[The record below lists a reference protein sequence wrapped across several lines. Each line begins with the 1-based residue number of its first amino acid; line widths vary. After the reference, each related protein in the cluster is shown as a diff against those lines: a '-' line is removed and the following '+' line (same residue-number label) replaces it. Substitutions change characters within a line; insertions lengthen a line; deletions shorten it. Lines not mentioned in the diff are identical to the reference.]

1 MVRQAS
7 AASRAIQ
14 ETYVAS
20 CSAEMSFGSAG
31 TGEIYTYERL
41 RCGEANGRDTPDFKP
56 MQTHSSVIENFIR
69 EGKGGK
75 GTYLRATDD
84 VLLSKIPDVYRPYGH
99 STWGRNAAGQTT
111 ELAVRLKDGSILTN
125 GARFDTPIDEHQR
138 NLISALEESDSR
150 FSVVPFHSITAAWTD
165 GEIDDWSDA
174 PFDISDLQKEVSVV
188 IPSGGEEWKYVK
200 VKDKN
205 GRITER
211 QIHTLG
217 DSVLRVKDRFYLSGV
232 DETGK
237 GAGMY
242 FFAELATKQAPPT
255 LEEAY
260 NMLKPKVVR
269 EAEGRELN
277 VLRQGEWFAIPAQ
290 VRTSELMRDVE
301 RGIAAYRQRHVLG
314 KDGHHELEE
323 AVLYKAGERKGQ
335 VYARGVLR
343 HTQDEHGDLDL
354 GTVRWYLIVHNVV
367 GASYTLSGKGTAQFD

>member
-1 MVRQAS
+1 
-7 AASRAIQ
+7 
-14 ETYVAS
+14 
-20 CSAEMSFGSAG
+20 
-31 TGEIYTYERL
+31 
-41 RCGEANGRDTPDFKP
+41 

-69 EGKGGK
+69 EGKGGN
-75 GTYLRATDD
+75 GTYVRATED
-84 VLLSKIPDVYRPYGH
+84 VLVSTIPEVYRPYGH
-99 STWGRNAAGQTT
+99 GTWRANAAGQAA

-125 GARFDTPIDEHQR
+125 GARFDTPIDMHQQE
-138 NLISALEESDSR
+138 LISTLETSHRR

-165 GEIDDWSDA
+165 GEVDDWSQA

-188 IPSGGEEWKYVK
+188 IPSGGEEWKHVE

-211 QIHTLG
+211 TIHTLG

-260 NMLKPKVVR
+260 NTLKPQVVR
-269 EAEGRELN
+269 EAEGRGQN
-277 VLRQGEWFAIPAQ
+277 VLRQGEWFAIPAR
-290 VRTSELMRDVE
+290 VSTSELMRDVE
-301 RGIAAYRQRHVLG
+301 RGIAVWRQRHVLG
-314 KDGHHELEE
+314 QDGHHELEE

-343 HTQDEHGDLDL
+343 HTKDEHEDLDL
-354 GTVRWYLIVHNVV
+354 GTVRWYLVVHNVV

>member
-1 MVRQAS
+1 
-7 AASRAIQ
+7 
-14 ETYVAS
+14 
-20 CSAEMSFGSAG
+20 
-31 TGEIYTYERL
+31 
-41 RCGEANGRDTPDFKP
+41 
-56 MQTHSSVIENFIR
+56 MQNTHSPVIENFIR

-75 GTYLRATDD
+75 GTYVKATDD
-84 VLLSKIPDVYRPYGH
+84 VLYSEIPLGYRPYGH
-99 STWGRNAAGQTT
+99 TPWRDSVLGQKA

-125 GARFDTPIDEHQR
+125 GARFDQPINGHQQ
-138 NLISALEESDSR
+138 NLISALEESPR
-150 FSVVPFHSITAAWTD
+150 PFSVVPFHSITAAWTD
-165 GEIDDWSDA
+165 GEVDDWSRA

-188 IPSGGEEWKYVK
+188 IPSGGEEWKQVK

-205 GRITER
+205 GRITMRE
-211 QIHTLG
+211 IHTLG

-237 GAGMY
+237 GSGMY
-242 FFAELATKQAPPT
+242 FFAELATKQAPST

-335 VYARGVLR
+335 IYARGVLR
-343 HTQDEHGDLDL
+343 NTQDEHTDLDL

>member
-1 MVRQAS
+1 
-7 AASRAIQ
+7 
-14 ETYVAS
+14 
-20 CSAEMSFGSAG
+20 
-31 TGEIYTYERL
+31 
-41 RCGEANGRDTPDFKP
+41 

-69 EGKGGK
+69 EGKGGT
-75 GTYLRATDD
+75 GTYVRATDD
-84 VLLSKIPDVYRPYGH
+84 VLVSKIPEMYRPYGH
-99 STWGRNAAGQTT
+99 RTWGGTAKGQTA

-125 GARFDTPIDEHQR
+125 GARFATPIDMHQQE
-138 NLISALEESDSR
+138 LISALERSQR
-150 FSVVPFHSITAAWTD
+150 PFSVVPFHSITAAWTD
-165 GEIDDWSDA
+165 GEIDDWSNA
-174 PFDISDLQKEVSVV
+174 PFDTSDLQKEVSVV
-188 IPSGGEEWKYVK
+188 VPSGGEQWKWVE

-205 GRITER
+205 GRITKR
-211 QIHTLG
+211 HIHTLG

-237 GAGMY
+237 GSGMY

-269 EAEGRELN
+269 EAEDRELN
-277 VLRQGEWFAIPAQ
+277 VLRQGEWFAIPAR
-290 VRTSELMRDVE
+290 VPTSELMRDVE

-343 HTQDEHGDLDL
+343 HTKDEHEDLDL
-354 GTVRWYLIVHNVV
+354 GRVRWYLVVHNVV

>member
-1 MVRQAS
+1 
-7 AASRAIQ
+7 
-14 ETYVAS
+14 
-20 CSAEMSFGSAG
+20 
-31 TGEIYTYERL
+31 
-41 RCGEANGRDTPDFKP
+41 

-69 EGKGGK
+69 EGKGSK

-84 VLLSKIPDVYRPYGH
+84 VLQTKIPEIYRPYGH
-99 STWGRNAAGQTT
+99 DTWGRNAAGQTA

-125 GARFDTPIDEHQR
+125 GARFETPIDMHQQE
-138 NLISALEESDSR
+138 LISALERSQRR

-165 GEIDDWSDA
+165 GKVDDWSDA
-174 PFDISDLQKEVSVV
+174 PFEISDLQKEVSVV
-188 IPSGGEEWKYVK
+188 IPSGGEEWKYIK

-211 QIHTLG
+211 RIHTLG

-237 GAGMY
+237 GSGMY
-242 FFAELATKQAPPT
+242 FFAELATKNAPPT

-260 NMLKPKVVR
+260 NTLKPKVVR

-301 RGIAAYRQRHVLG
+301 RGIAGYRQRHVLG

-343 HTQDEHGDLDL
+343 HTKDEHEDLDL
-354 GTVRWYLIVHNVV
+354 GTVRWYLVVHNVV
-367 GASYTLSGKGTAQFD
+367 GASYNLSGKGTAQFD

>member
-1 MVRQAS
+1 
-7 AASRAIQ
+7 
-14 ETYVAS
+14 
-20 CSAEMSFGSAG
+20 
-31 TGEIYTYERL
+31 
-41 RCGEANGRDTPDFKP
+41 

-69 EGKGGK
+69 EGKGGR
-75 GTYLRATDD
+75 GTYVKATDD
-84 VLLSKIPDVYRPYGH
+84 VLYSKIPLEYRPFGH
-99 STWGRNAAGQTT
+99 ETWRGGAKGQTA

-125 GARFDTPIDEHQR
+125 GAVFDSPIDQHQR
-138 NLISALEESDSR
+138 NLISALEESHQR

-174 PFDISDLQKEVSVV
+174 PFGISDLQKEVSVV
-188 IPSGGEEWKYVK
+188 IPSGGEEWKQVK
-200 VKDKN
+200 VKDKY

-232 DETGK
+232 DETGM

-260 NMLKPKVVR
+260 NTLKPKTVR
-269 EAEGRELN
+269 EAEGRGLN
-277 VLRQGEWFAIPAQ
+277 VLRQGEWFAIP
-290 VRTSELMRDVE
+290 VRVHTSELMGDVE

-343 HTQDEHGDLDL
+343 HTQDEHEDLDL

>member
-1 MVRQAS
+1 
-7 AASRAIQ
+7 
-14 ETYVAS
+14 
-20 CSAEMSFGSAG
+20 
-31 TGEIYTYERL
+31 
-41 RCGEANGRDTPDFKP
+41 

-84 VLLSKIPDVYRPYGH
+84 VLLSKIPEVYRPYGH
-99 STWGRNAAGQTT
+99 DTWGHNAAGQTA

-125 GARFDTPIDEHQR
+125 GARFDTPIDMHQQE
-138 NLISALEESDSR
+138 LISALERSQRR

-165 GEIDDWSDA
+165 GDIDDWSEA

-188 IPSGGEEWKYVK
+188 IPSGGEGWKQVE

-205 GRITER
+205 GRVTER
-211 QIHTLG
+211 TIHTLG

-232 DETGK
+232 DETGV
-237 GAGMY
+237 GNGMY

-277 VLRQGEWFAIPAQ
+277 VLRQGEWFAIPAR
-290 VRTSELMRDVE
+290 VSTSELMRDVE

-323 AVLYKAGERKGQ
+323 AVVYKAGEHKGQ

-343 HTQDEHGDLDL
+343 HTKDEHEDLDL
-354 GTVRWYLIVHNVV
+354 GTVRWYLVVHNVV

>member
-1 MVRQAS
+1 
-7 AASRAIQ
+7 
-14 ETYVAS
+14 
-20 CSAEMSFGSAG
+20 
-31 TGEIYTYERL
+31 
-41 RCGEANGRDTPDFKP
+41 

-75 GTYLRATDD
+75 GTYVKATDD
-84 VLLSKIPDVYRPYGH
+84 VLLSKIPLQYRPYGH
-99 STWGRNAAGQTT
+99 GTWGRSAEGQTA
-111 ELAVRLKDGSILTN
+111 ELAVRLEDGSILTN
-125 GARFDTPIDEHQR
+125 GARFETPIDMHQQE
-138 NLISALEESDSR
+138 LISALERSQRR

-165 GEIDDWSDA
+165 GEVDDWANA
-174 PFDISDLQKEVSVV
+174 PFDISDLQKEVSVI
-188 IPSGGEEWKYVK
+188 IPSGGEEWKEVK
-200 VKDKN
+200 MKDKN
-205 GRITER
+205 GRITR
-211 QIHTLG
+211 RTIHTLG
-217 DSVLRVKDRFYLSGV
+217 DSVLRVKDRYYLSGV

-237 GAGMY
+237 GSGMY

-260 NMLKPKVVR
+260 NTLKPKVVR
-269 EAEGRELN
+269 EAEGDGLN

-323 AVLYKAGERKGQ
+323 AVVYKAGERKGQ

-343 HTQDEHGDLDL
+343 HTQDEHTDLDL
-354 GTVRWYLIVHNVV
+354 GTVRWYLVVHNVV

>member
-7 AASRAIQ
+7 AESREIQ

-31 TGEIYTYERL
+31 TGEIYIYERL

-84 VLLSKIPDVYRPYGH
+84 VLLSKVPDVYRPYGH
-99 STWGRNAAGQTT
+99 RTWGRNASGQTA

-150 FSVVPFHSITAAWTD
+150 FSVVHFHSITAAWTD
-165 GEIDDWSDA
+165 GEIDDWSNA
-174 PFDISDLQKEVSVV
+174 PFGISDLQREVSVV
-188 IPSGGEEWKYVK
+188 VPSGGEEWKTIE

-205 GRITER
+205 GRITKR
-211 QIHTLG
+211 MIHTLG

-237 GAGMY
+237 GSGMY
-242 FFAELATKQAPPT
+242 FFAELVTKQAPPS

-277 VLRQGEWFAIPAQ
+277 VLRQGEWFAIPAR
-290 VRTSELMRDVE
+290 VSTSELMRDVE

-343 HTQDEHGDLDL
+343 HTQDEHTDLDL

>member
-1 MVRQAS
+1 
-7 AASRAIQ
+7 
-14 ETYVAS
+14 
-20 CSAEMSFGSAG
+20 
-31 TGEIYTYERL
+31 
-41 RCGEANGRDTPDFKP
+41 
-56 MQTHSSVIENFIR
+56 MQNTHSSVIENFIR

-75 GTYLRATDD
+75 GTYVKATND
-84 VLLSKIPDVYRPYGH
+84 VLYSEIPLGYAPYGH
-99 STWGRNAAGQTT
+99 EPWRGGAKGQTAQ
-111 ELAVRLKDGSILTN
+111 LAVRLKDGSILTN
-125 GARFDTPIDEHQR
+125 GARFDTPIDMHQR
-138 NLISALEESDSR
+138 NLISALEESHRR

-165 GEIDDWSDA
+165 GDVDDWSRA
-174 PFDISDLQKEVSVV
+174 PFGISDLQREVSVV
-188 IPSGGEEWKYVK
+188 VPSGGEEWKYVK
-200 VKDKN
+200 VKDRN

-232 DETGK
+232 DETGL
-237 GAGMY
+237 GSGMY

-260 NMLKPKVVR
+260 NMLKPKAVR
-269 EAEGRELN
+269 EAEGRGLN

-301 RGIAAYRQRHVLG
+301 RGIAAHRQRHVLG
-314 KDGHHELEE
+314 RDGHHELEE

-343 HTQDEHGDLDL
+343 HTQAEHEDLDL
-354 GTVRWYLIVHNVV
+354 GIVRWYLVVHNVV

>member
-1 MVRQAS
+1 
-7 AASRAIQ
+7 
-14 ETYVAS
+14 
-20 CSAEMSFGSAG
+20 
-31 TGEIYTYERL
+31 
-41 RCGEANGRDTPDFKP
+41 

-84 VLLSKIPDVYRPYGH
+84 VLLSKIPEVYRPYGH
-99 STWGRNAAGQTT
+99 DTWGHNAAGQTA

-125 GARFDTPIDEHQR
+125 GARFETPINEHQR
-138 NLISALEESDSR
+138 NLISALEDSQHR

-165 GEIDDWSDA
+165 GDIDDWSDA

-188 IPSGGEEWKYVK
+188 VPSGGEGWKQVE

-205 GRITER
+205 GRITKR
-211 QIHTLG
+211 TIHTLG
-217 DSVLRVKDRFYLSGV
+217 DSVLRVKDRFFLSGV

-237 GAGMY
+237 GSGMY

-260 NMLKPKVVR
+260 NMLKPKMVR

-277 VLRQGEWFAIPAQ
+277 VLRQGEWFAIPAR
-290 VRTSELMRDVE
+290 VSTSELMRDVE

-323 AVLYKAGERKGQ
+323 AVVYKAGEHKGQ

-343 HTQDEHGDLDL
+343 HTKDEHEDLDL
-354 GTVRWYLIVHNVV
+354 GTVRWYLVVHNVV

>member
-1 MVRQAS
+1 
-7 AASRAIQ
+7 
-14 ETYVAS
+14 
-20 CSAEMSFGSAG
+20 
-31 TGEIYTYERL
+31 
-41 RCGEANGRDTPDFKP
+41 

-69 EGKGGK
+69 EGKGGT
-75 GTYLRATDD
+75 GTYVRATDD
-84 VLLSKIPDVYRPYGH
+84 VLLSKIPLGYRPF
-99 STWGRNAAGQTT
+99 GREPWRDSVKGQTAQ
-111 ELAVRLKDGSILTN
+111 LAVRLKDGSILTN
-125 GARFDTPIDEHQR
+125 GARFDTPIDWHQR
-138 NLISALEESDSR
+138 RIIRRLEQSRHR
-150 FSVVPFHSITAAWTD
+150 FSVVPFHSITAAWID
-165 GEIDDWSDA
+165 GDIDDWSDA
-174 PFDISDLQKEVSVV
+174 PFGISELQKEVSVAV
-188 IPSGGEEWKYVK
+188 PSGGEEWKRIK

-205 GRITER
+205 GRVTER
-211 QIHTLG
+211 TIHTLG

-237 GAGMY
+237 GSGMY
-242 FFAELATKQAPPT
+242 FFAELVTKQAPPS

-260 NMLKPKVVR
+260 NMLKPTVVR

-343 HTQDEHGDLDL
+343 HTQDEHTDLDL
-354 GTVRWYLIVHNVV
+354 GTVRWYLVVHNVV

>member
-1 MVRQAS
+1 M
-7 AASRAIQ
+7 
-14 ETYVAS
+14 
-20 CSAEMSFGSAG
+20 
-31 TGEIYTYERL
+31 
-41 RCGEANGRDTPDFKP
+41 K
-56 MQTHSSVIENFIR
+56 
-69 EGKGGK
+69 
-75 GTYLRATDD
+75 ATDD
-84 VLLSKIPDVYRPYGH
+84 VLRSEIPLRYAPYGYR
-99 STWGRNAAGQTT
+99 SSWRRTAEGQTA

-125 GARFDTPIDEHQR
+125 GARFATPIDMHQQEVI
-138 NLISALEESDSR
+138 NALERSQHR

-165 GEIDDWSDA
+165 GKIDDWSDA
-174 PFDISDLQKEVSVV
+174 PFGISDLQKEVSVV
-188 IPSGGEEWKYVK
+188 VPSGGEEWKRVK

-211 QIHTLG
+211 TIHTLG

-237 GAGMY
+237 GNGMY
-242 FFAELATKQAPPT
+242 FFAELATKQAPLT
-255 LEEAY
+255 LPEPY
-260 NMLKPKVVR
+260 NMLKPQVVR
-269 EAEGRELN
+269 EAEDRELN

-290 VRTSELMRDVE
+290 VRTSELVRDVE

-343 HTQDEHGDLDL
+343 HTQDEHEDLDL
-354 GTVRWYLIVHNVV
+354 GTVRWYLVVHNVA

>member
-1 MVRQAS
+1 
-7 AASRAIQ
+7 
-14 ETYVAS
+14 
-20 CSAEMSFGSAG
+20 
-31 TGEIYTYERL
+31 
-41 RCGEANGRDTPDFKP
+41 

-75 GTYLRATDD
+75 GTYVKATDD
-84 VLLSKIPDVYRPYGH
+84 VLYSKIPLEYRPYGH
-99 STWGRNAAGQTT
+99 RTWDRSAEGQTA

-125 GARFDTPIDEHQR
+125 GARFDTPIDMHQQE
-138 NLISALEESDSR
+138 LISALEASPSR

-165 GEIDDWSDA
+165 GEVDDWSNA
-174 PFDISDLQKEVSVV
+174 PVGISDLQKEVSVV
-188 IPSGGEEWKYVK
+188 VPSGSEEWKRVK

-205 GRITER
+205 GRVTER
-211 QIHTLG
+211 TIHTLG
-217 DSVLRVKDRFYLSGV
+217 DSVLRVKDRYYLSGV

-237 GAGMY
+237 GSGMY
-242 FFAELATKQAPPT
+242 FFAELVTQKAPPS

-269 EAEGRELN
+269 EAESRELN

-343 HTQDEHGDLDL
+343 HTQDEHEDLDL